1 MVRTGQVPAP
11 GPHIPAL
18 RPPASLGPRGTV
30 ASGWAAQRKALA
42 ERAAGVPVAVLEPQP
57 FPAPKGSPG
66 KKDGIFWDEPV
77 SEGQE
82 AGTPILGWER
92 WDPGGQALPSEGG
105 QTGGQDE
112 GWRRPDTGGGGRH
125 VSDSWG
131 AGGRADASVRRTRE
145 RSAPPPGGGRG
156 PQTPGPTSCGCPLL
170 PSLWS
175 LAQDCRVERPACW
188 SPSCTWSGDEG
199 AEGAGPRLG
208 GDGRGRPLGQEP
220 GVGRATFGRNC
231 RGSQNIREL
240 G

>member
-1 MVRTGQVPAP
+1 MLSKAKGREGPAVVRTGQVPAP

-92 WDPGGQALPSEGG
+92 WDPGGQASPSEGG

-145 RSAPPPGGGRG
+145 RSAPHPGRG
-156 PQTPGPTSCGCPLL
+156 QRPPDPWAHFLWLSPPPQPVEPGPGLQSGEASLL
-170 PSLWS
+170 VPQLHLEW
-175 LAQDCRVERPACW
+175 
-188 SPSCTWSGDEG
+188 
-199 AEGAGPRLG
+199 
-208 GDGRGRPLGQEP
+208 
-220 GVGRATFGRNC
+220 
-231 RGSQNIREL
+231 
-240 G
+240 

>member
-30 ASGWAAQRKALA
+30 ASGWAEQRKALA
-42 ERAAGVPVAVLEPQP
+42 ERAAGVLVAVLEPQP

-145 RSAPPPGGGRG
+145 RSAPPPR
-156 PQTPGPTSCGCPLL
+156 
-170 PSLWS
+170 
-175 LAQDCRVERPACW
+175 
-188 SPSCTWSGDEG
+188 EG
-199 AEGAGPRLG
+199 AEAP
-208 GDGRGRPLGQEP
+208 RPLGPLPVAVPSSPACGAWPRIAEWRGQSAGPPAAP
-220 GVGRATFGRNC
+220 GVVMRE
-231 RGSQNIREL
+231 QREL
-240 G
+240 VLGWEGTGGDVPWARSLALAEPRLDVTVGVHRT